1 MYRVTPVIPQISA
14 AMLAGMVLGTA
25 WVNLSPESYYDMVE
39 FRLIDPQ
46 LAFIRALPFDIKLL
60 TFGRFLA
67 HSATALLFFVIGK
80 ELWESALFQRGFL
93 RRRDMGL
100 WAIMCLGGFLGAL
113 VTWWLTQT
121 KGQIEQ
127 ITTYG
132 WSVPFGGDVLLAYMM
147 GKMIFGGKHRAI
159 EPILAIAGVSSILG
173 LLFMVALDPIGDIS
187 FFYLFMTGLC
197 SFLTWRFFGRF
208 APLALSERDKEN
220 AKHLT
225 PYLIGAC
232 FCFLFFWGSGLPLTL
247 GLLPIIPAIAH
258 GSHAFGLFSMPERF
272 LHDPLNRMTHLM
284 TPPLIITMALF
295 GLTQGGIDF
304 QAFNQ
309 VTLSLW
315 LSMMVGKPLGM
326 FIMALLA
333 ISFGLVVRPLDLSK
347 RDLALI
353 AVSSAL
359 AFVTPSLVADVTL
372 LGGIAREG
380 ARLGFGLA
388 LLSGLA
394 FAQMIYIMRGVGNL
408 PQAK

>member
-1 MYRVTPVIPQISA
+1 
-14 AMLAGMVLGTA
+14 
-25 WVNLSPESYYDMVE
+25 
-39 FRLIDPQ
+39 
-46 LAFIRALPFDIKLL
+46 
-60 TFGRFLA
+60 
-67 HSATALLFFVIGK
+67 
-80 ELWESALFQRGFL
+80 
-93 RRRDMGL
+93 
-100 WAIMCLGGFLGAL
+100 
-113 VTWWLTQT
+113 
-121 KGQIEQ
+121 
-127 ITTYG
+127 
-132 WSVPFGGDVLLAYMM
+132 
-147 GKMIFGGKHRAI
+147 
-159 EPILAIAGVSSILG
+159 
-173 LLFMVALDPIGDIS
+173 
-187 FFYLFMTGLC
+187 
-197 SFLTWRFFGRF
+197 
-208 APLALSERDKEN
+208 
-220 AKHLT
+220 
-225 PYLIGAC
+225 
-232 FCFLFFWGSGLPLTL
+232 
-247 GLLPIIPAIAH
+247 
-258 GSHAFGLFSMPERF
+258 MPERF

-284 TPPLIITMALF
+284 TRPLVITMALF

-315 LSMMVGKPLGM
+315 FSMMVGKPLGM